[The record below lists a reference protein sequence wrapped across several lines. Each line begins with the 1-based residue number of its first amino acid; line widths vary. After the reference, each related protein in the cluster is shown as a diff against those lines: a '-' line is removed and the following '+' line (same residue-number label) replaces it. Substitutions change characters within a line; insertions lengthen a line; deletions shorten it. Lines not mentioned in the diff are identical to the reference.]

1 MSDEQQNIN
10 QNDQVTKEEYDALK
24 VELEAEKAKSQEAV
38 VLHEKD
44 TQELTD
50 RVASLEADVAAKDTQ
65 IGELTTQAESQ
76 TQELT
81 TAKAT
86 LESAVGAYKD
96 VVLKANPL
104 IPTDM
109 LQGLT
114 IDEVNASLEKATA
127 LVGHIK
133 EGLEKEGNVLQQ
145 KDNADKIPP
154 GAPQRTGPDL
164 SSMTTKE
171 KINYGLREAQKGD

>member
-1 MSDEQQNIN
+1 MADDQQNSN
-10 QNDQVTKEEYDALK
+10 QNDQVTKEEFDALK

-38 VLHEKD
+38 AKA

-50 RVASLEADVAAKDTQ
+50 RVTSLEADLASKDTQ

-76 TQELT
+76 SQEVT
-81 TAKAT
+81 TSKAA

-109 LQGLT
+109 IQGLA
-114 IDEVNASLEKATA
+114 IDEVNASLEKATN
-127 LVGHIK
+127 LVGQIK
-133 EGLEKEGNVLQQ
+133 QGLEKEGS
-145 KDNADKIPP
+145 AEKIPP

-164 SSMTTKE
+164 SAMTTKE
-171 KINYGLREAQKGD
+171 KINYGLREAQEKTH

>member
-1 MSDEQQNIN
+1 MENENTTITQ
-10 QNDQVTKEEYDALK
+10 EEYDQIKA
-24 VELEAEKAKSQEAV
+24 ELEAEKAKSQEAV
-38 VLHEKD
+38 GQA
-44 TQELTD
+44 TQELTG
-50 RVASLEADVAAKDTQ
+50 RVTALESDLQTRDTE
-65 IGELTTQAESQ
+65 IGELKTAAESQ
-76 TQELT
+76 TQELIL
-81 TAKAT
+81 ALQKGKDE

-109 LQGLT
+109 IQGLT

>member
-1 MSDEQQNIN
+1 MADEQENSN

-24 VELEAEKAKSQEAV
+24 AEIEAEKAKSQEAV
-38 VLHEKD
+38 AKA

-50 RVASLEADVAAKDTQ
+50 RVASLEADLAAKGTE
-65 IGELTTQAESQ
+65 IGELTTQAQSQ

-81 TAKAT
+81 TAVDK

-109 LQGLT
+109 IQGLT
-114 IDEVNASLEKATA
+114 IDEVNTSLEKASA
-127 LVGHIK
+127 LVGQIK
-133 EGLEKEGNVLQQ
+133 QGLEKEGS
-145 KDNADKIPP
+145 AEKIPP
-154 GAPQRTGPDL
+154 GAPLRTGPDL

-171 KINYGLREAQKGD
+171 KINYGLDQARKE

>member
-1 MSDEQQNIN
+1 MADEQITET
-10 QNDQVTKEEYDALK
+10 QNDQVTKDLSLTKSKEEYDALK
-24 VELEAEKAKSQEAV
+24 AELEAEKAKSQEAV

-44 TQELTD
+44 KQELTD
-50 RVASLEADVAAKDTQ
+50 RVASLEADLASKGTQ

-76 TQELT
+76 GQELT
-81 TAKAT
+81 TSKAA

-109 LQGLT
+109 LQGLS
-114 IDEVNASLEKATA
+114 IDEVNASLEKASA
-127 LVGHIK
+127 LVGQIK
-133 EGLEKEGNVLQQ
+133 QGLEKEGN
-145 KDNADKIPP
+145 AESAPA

-171 KINYGLREAQKGD
+171 KINYGLDQARK